1 MYELANRGDNI
12 NIMKNQINNIAII
25 SIVAS
30 MFVIASCSSG
40 SNSSSQSNN
49 PVFASINVPATTY
62 ADAASSKFAVYTSAG
77 NGKNTLTEI
86 DTGSDLYVIESSYAG
101 SNIYY
106 TGESITLAYDHG
118 TIKRSG
124 LVGYTSVSFLS
135 ENGATLISTTSN
147 QVPVVVVPDGVIS
160 NVESQN
166 HAIMGMRMD
175 GNVSVRLFLP
185 YPYNQMFIM
194 NMPERQL
201 VFGNFTT
208 QQMSSFGMVQA
219 PESACDS
226 YTVHSSS
233 NNLCWDDMN
242 LPVKYTA
249 TKDGTQV
256 QATFNSLFDSGASSS
271 FQFKPLP
278 DWLVVSDTNKV
289 KNPVAATIMTTQGP
303 MALQLTEPTSAFA
316 NESNGGIVNV
326 GNNIFNF
333 YQVLYNQVNGQVGL
347 KRVANPE
354 TTTVPLVYNLQGE
367 SMGLHMPLM
376 VGNNLLYA
384 GVDTGSVGLRVL
396 ESAITDKTGITI
408 TAESESYS
416 YQDGVSLTGLV
427 ATAPVTIGGV
437 TENIKFMVI
446 TNVSCLAQ
454 IPDCPKNAFIASGRA
469 GLMGIS
475 LYIGGS
481 THGVWNPLSQ
491 LPGALANGFY
501 LDGNRSYPGLT
512 IGLSS
517 DKVTRFD
524 YIDLQPITQPES
536 NPAPYSLWNVN
547 LPARVEY
554 PSKDGTIALSQTG
567 SVLYD
572 TGTAAYTIYNVGTQE
587 QGTFPN
593 HTQINQKQQLN
604 GNKSFDWSFA
614 TGSEYY
620 IDSAVKVANSF
631 PLVVNTGNI
640 PFITYDILYDVESG
654 KMGFRKH

>member
-1 MYELANRGDNI
+1 MLQCLKNYMKLTSLFS
-12 NIMKNQINNIAII
+12 IM
-25 SIVAS
+25 IVVTA
-30 MFVIASCSSG
+30 CGSG
-40 SNSSSQSNN
+40 SIHSSQDNQ
-49 PVFASINVPATTY
+49 VYTSISVPATTY
-62 ADAASSKFAVYTSAG
+62 ADAKSSKFAVYTSAG

-86 DTGSDLYVIESSYAG
+86 DTGSDLYVIESSYVG
-101 SNIYY
+101 NNIRY
-106 TGESITLAYDHG
+106 TGESITLVYDHG
-118 TIKRSG
+118 MIKRSG
-124 LVGYTSVSFLS
+124 LVAYASVSFLS
-135 ENGATLISTTSN
+135 ESGATLIQTSSD
-147 QVPVVVVPDGVIS
+147 QVPIVVVPDGVIS
-160 NVESQN
+160 NIESQN

-175 GNVSVRLFLP
+175 GNVSVKLFLP

-201 VFGNFTT
+201 EFGNFTT
-208 QQMSSFGMVQA
+208 QQMSGFGMVQA
-219 PESACDS
+219 PESACDH
-226 YTVHSSS
+226 YTVSSSS
-233 NNLCWDDMN
+233 NNLCWDDMH

-347 KRVANPE
+347 KRVANPD

-367 SMGLHMPLM
+367 SMGLHIPLM

-446 TNVSCLAQ
+446 TNVSCLPQ
-454 IPDCPKNAFIASGRA
+454 IPDCPKNAFTASGRA

-501 LDGNRSYPGLT
+501 LDGNRSHPGLT
-512 IGLSS
+512 IGLNS
-517 DKVTRFD
+517 DKVTGFD
-524 YIDLQPITQPES
+524 YVDLQPISQPES

-604 GNKSFDWSFA
+604 GNKRFDWSFN
-614 TGSEYY
+614 TGDEYY
-620 IDSAVKVANSF
+620 INSAVKVAESF
-631 PLVVNTGNI
+631 SLVVNTGNI

-654 KMGFRKH
+654 KMGFRTH

>member
-1 MYELANRGDNI
+1 MLQCLKNYMKLTSLFS
-12 NIMKNQINNIAII
+12 IM
-25 SIVAS
+25 IVVTA
-30 MFVIASCSSG
+30 CGSG
-40 SNSSSQSNN
+40 SIHSSQDSQ
-49 PVFASINVPATTY
+49 VYTSTSVPATTY
-62 ADAASSKFAVYTSAG
+62 ADAKSSKFAVYTSAG

-86 DTGSDLYVIESSYAG
+86 DTGSDLYVIESSYVG
-101 SNIYY
+101 NNIRY
-106 TGESITLAYDHG
+106 TGESITLVYDHG
-118 TIKRSG
+118 MIKRSG
-124 LVGYTSVSFLS
+124 LVAYASVSFLS
-135 ENGATLISTTSN
+135 ESGATLIQTSSD
-147 QVPVVVVPDGVIS
+147 QVPIVVVPDGVIS
-160 NVESQN
+160 NIESQN

-175 GNVSVRLFLP
+175 GNVSVKLFLP

-201 VFGNFTT
+201 EFGNFTT

-219 PESACDS
+219 PESACDY

-233 NNLCWDDMN
+233 KNLCWDDMH

-446 TNVSCLAQ
+446 TNVSCLPQ
-454 IPDCPKNAFIASGRA
+454 VPDCPKNAFTDSGRA

-512 IGLSS
+512 IGLNS
-517 DKVTRFD
+517 DKVTGFD

-554 PSKDGTIALSQTG
+554 PSIDGVTMLSQTG

-593 HTQINQKQQLN
+593 YTQINQKQQLN

-614 TGSEYY
+614 TGNEYY
-620 IDSAVKVANSF
+620 IDSAVKVAESF
-631 PLVVNTGNI
+631 SLVVNTGNI

-654 KMGFRKH
+654 KMGFRTH

>member
-1 MYELANRGDNI
+1 MLQCLKNYMKLTSLFS
-12 NIMKNQINNIAII
+12 IM
-25 SIVAS
+25 IVVTA
-30 MFVIASCSSG
+30 CGSG
-40 SNSSSQSNN
+40 SIHSSQDNQ
-49 PVFASINVPATTY
+49 VYTSISVPATTY
-62 ADAASSKFAVYTSAG
+62 ADAKSSKFAVYTSAG

-86 DTGSDLYVIESSYAG
+86 DTGSDLYVIESSYVG
-101 SNIYY
+101 NNIRY
-106 TGESITLAYDHG
+106 TGESITLVYDHG
-118 TIKRSG
+118 MIKRSG
-124 LVGYTSVSFLS
+124 LVAYASVSFLS
-135 ENGATLISTTSN
+135 ESGATLIQTSSD
-147 QVPVVVVPDGVIS
+147 QVPIVVVPDGVIS
-160 NVESQN
+160 NIESQN

-201 VFGNFTT
+201 EFGNFTS
-208 QQMSSFGMVQA
+208 QQMSGFGMVQA
-219 PESACDS
+219 PESACDH
-226 YTVHSSS
+226 YTVSSSS
-233 NNLCWDDMN
+233 NNLCWNDMH

-249 TKDGTQV
+249 TKDGTQIES
-256 QATFNSLFDSGASSS
+256 TFNSLFDSGASSS

-278 DWLVVSDTNKV
+278 DWLVVSDSNKV
-289 KNPVAATIMTTQGP
+289 KNPVAATIMTTQGS
-303 MALQLTEPTSAFA
+303 MALQLTDPTSAFA

-354 TTTVPLVYNLQGE
+354 TTTVPLVYNLQGQ

-408 TAESESYS
+408 TSESESYS

-446 TNVSCLAQ
+446 TNIACLPQ
-454 IPDCPKNAFIASGRA
+454 IPNCPKNAFTASGRA

-491 LPGALANGFY
+491 LP
-501 LDGNRSYPGLT
+501 
-512 IGLSS
+512 LSL
-517 DKVTRFD
+517 
-524 YIDLQPITQPES
+524 IHI
-536 NPAPYSLWNVN
+536 
-547 LPARVEY
+547 
-554 PSKDGTIALSQTG
+554 
-567 SVLYD
+567 
-572 TGTAAYTIYNVGTQE
+572 
-587 QGTFPN
+587 
-593 HTQINQKQQLN
+593 
-604 GNKSFDWSFA
+604 
-614 TGSEYY
+614 
-620 IDSAVKVANSF
+620 
-631 PLVVNTGNI
+631 
-640 PFITYDILYDVESG
+640 
-654 KMGFRKH
+654 

>member
-1 MYELANRGDNI
+1 MSWQNRGGNI
-12 NIMKNQINNIAII
+12 NMLKNQINNIAII
-25 SIVAS
+25 SILAS
-30 MFVIASCSSG
+30 MFVVASCSSG
-40 SNSSSQSNN
+40 GGNSSQTNN
-49 PVFASINVPATTY
+49 PIYATISVPATTY
-62 ADAASSKFAVYTSAG
+62 ADAKSSKFAVYTSAG

-86 DTGSDLYVIESSYAG
+86 DTGSDLYVIESSYVG

-135 ENGATLISTTSN
+135 ENGATLISTASN

-201 VFGNFTT
+201 EFGNFTS
-208 QQMSSFGMVQA
+208 QQMSGFGMVQA
-219 PESACDS
+219 PESACDH
-226 YTVHSSS
+226 YTVSSSS
-233 NNLCWDDMN
+233 NNLCWNDMH

-249 TKDGTQV
+249 TKDGTQIESI
-256 QATFNSLFDSGASSS
+256 FNSLFDSGASSS

-278 DWLVVSDTNKV
+278 DWLVVSDSNKV
-289 KNPVAATIMTTQGP
+289 KNPVAATIMTTQGS
-303 MALQLTEPTSAFA
+303 MALQLTDPTSAFA

-408 TAESESYS
+408 TSESESYS

-446 TNVSCLAQ
+446 TNIACLPQ
-454 IPDCPKNAFIASGRA
+454 IPNCPKNAFTASGRA

-475 LYIGGS
+475 LYVGGS

-491 LPGALANGFY
+491 LPGVLANGFY
-501 LDGNRSYPGLT
+501 LDGNRSHPGLT

-517 DKVTRFD
+517 DKISGFD
-524 YIDLQPITQPES
+524 YVDLQPISQPES
-536 NPAPYSLWNVN
+536 NPAPYSLWDVN
-547 LPARVEY
+547 LPATVEY
-554 PSKDGTIALSQTG
+554 PSKDGTVALSQTG

-572 TGTAAYTIYNVGTQE
+572 TGTAAYTIYNVGQQE
-587 QGTFPN
+587 QGTFPS
-593 HTQINQKQQLN
+593 HTRITQKQKLN
-604 GNKSFDWSFA
+604 GNTRFDWSFN
-614 TGSEYY
+614 TGGEYY
-620 IDSAVKVANSF
+620 IDSAVKVAESF
-631 PLVVNTGNI
+631 PLIVNTGNI
-640 PFITYDILYDVESG
+640 PFVSYDILYNVESG
-654 KMGFRKH
+654 KMGFRIH